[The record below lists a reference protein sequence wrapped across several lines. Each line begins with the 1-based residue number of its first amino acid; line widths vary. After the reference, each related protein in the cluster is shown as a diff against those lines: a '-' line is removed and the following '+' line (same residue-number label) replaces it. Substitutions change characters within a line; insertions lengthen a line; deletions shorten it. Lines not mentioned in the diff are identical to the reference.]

1 MKNPIPHN
9 YTENNCASFMTLD
22 GDTPEE
28 LIQVDPGLL
37 SVLQAYR
44 QLAKDLHETRVY
56 AIQRDSD
63 YGSAVAEQEAI
74 RKQLQATIELRKEAE
89 DKFRR
94 EQAKC
99 ANTEVA
105 LEKIRKHRDDLE
117 AKLSAARTAV
127 TALEAA
133 VLDGSI
139 MQNITTHL
147 ETIQTALKDTK
158 AEETAA

>member
-9 YTENNCASFMTLD
+9 YIETNCAPFMNLD
-22 GDTPEE
+22 GNPPEE
-28 LIQVDPGLL
+28 NITVDPGLT

-56 AIQRDSD
+56 TIKRDSD
-63 YGSAVAEQEAI
+63 YEGAVDVQDDL
-74 RKQLQATIELRKEAE
+74 RKQLQAETDLREKAE

-105 LEKIRKHRDDLE
+105 LEKVRKHRDDLE
-117 AKLSAARTAV
+117 AKLSATRTAV